1 MVFGARPPLNV
12 LTPGISM
19 ASVQNSQHFKKT
31 KWPPG
36 KFEHFTASGRSEN
49 TFPHILHDLGYI
61 CTHLNHCYLYVLFI
75 SQPQSTN
82 FEQNLTRSLHF
93 IGLTSEVGGAS

>member
-1 MVFGARPPLNV
+1 MVFGAHPPLNV
-12 LTPGISM
+12 LAPGISM

-31 KWPPG
+31 KWLPR

-61 CTHLNHCYLYVLFI
+61 LHSPKPRLFVCLQFSLI
-75 SQPQSTN
+75 SEYFST
-82 FEQNLTRSLHF
+82 F
-93 IGLTSEVGGAS
+93 G

>member
-1 MVFGARPPLNV
+1 MVFGARPLLNV
-12 LTPGISM
+12 LVSGISK

-31 KWPPG
+31 KWPPR

-61 CTHLNHCYLYVLFI
+61 LHSPKPLLFVCMYFSLASPKVLTLSKI
-75 SQPQSTN
+75 
-82 FEQNLTRSLHF
+82 
-93 IGLTSEVGGAS
+93 

>member
-1 MVFGARPPLNV
+1 MVFGAHPPLNI
-12 LTPGISM
+12 LAPGISK

-31 KWPPG
+31 KWPPR

-61 CTHLNHCYLYVLFI
+61 LHSPKPLLFLYSYLYSSI
-75 SQPQSTN
+75 
-82 FEQNLTRSLHF
+82 
-93 IGLTSEVGGAS
+93 

>member
-1 MVFGARPPLNV
+1 MVFDVPSAKRIG
-12 LTPGISM
+12 TGISM

-31 KWPPG
+31 KWLPR

-61 CTHLNHCYLYVLFI
+61 LHSPKPLLFVR
-75 SQPQSTN
+75 T
-82 FEQNLTRSLHF
+82 FH
-93 IGLTSEVGGAS
+93 